1 MANSSFIYAFQVGN
15 ILESLGYERH
25 TQIYL
30 TGTEMMGGQRLL
42 LDLRSMYNNLH
53 DRFTLS
59 TFRERKNLTLI
70 FDEPPTR
77 PSSSSSS
84 SLGNRFADIVNNLFE
99 VARTTENAEMRKTM
113 MSTVEGWW
121 RSFGEC
127 GEDTEDVHRIALV
140 EQQEQ
145 GHMLLWSAL
154 DFIVALEANAFLP
167 AYDRDRHGHPN
178 FASLVMGHR
187 LYTSPS
193 LKTFRPNRYYM
204 HYNHLRVPA
213 GGLHNFFPIAS
224 LFMTGARV

>member
-1 MANSSFIYAFQVGN
+1 MGN
-15 ILESLGYERH
+15 ILESLGYERD

-42 LDLRSMYNNLH
+42 FNLRSMYNNLH

-59 TFRERKNLTLI
+59 TFSERKNVTLN

-84 SLGNRFADIVNNLFE
+84 SGNKFADIVNSLFE
-99 VARTTENAEMRKTM
+99 VTTTKNAKMKKKM
-113 MSTVEGWW
+113 MSSTVEGWW

-127 GEDTEDVHRIALV
+127 GEEDTEDIRRITLV

-145 GHMLLWSAL
+145 SHMLLWSAL
-154 DFIVALEANAFLP
+154 DFLVALEANAFFP

-193 LKTFRPNRYYM
+193 FKTFRPNRYYM
-204 HYNHLRVPA
+204 HYNYLCVSA
-213 GGLHNFFPIAS
+213 GLHTFSNCIS
-224 LFMTGARV
+224 VHDRRTRLR

>member
-1 MANSSFIYAFQVGN
+1 MGS
-15 ILESLGYERH
+15 ILESLGYERD

-42 LDLRSMYNNLH
+42 LYLRSMYNNLH

-59 TFRERKNLTLI
+59 TFSERKNLTLI
-70 FDEPPTR
+70 FEEPPTW

-84 SLGNRFADIVNNLFE
+84 GNKFADFVTSLLE
-99 VARTTENAEMRKTM
+99 VTTMKHVETKKKVMP
-113 MSTVEGWW
+113 TVEGWW
-121 RSFGEC
+121 RSVGEC
-127 GEDTEDVHRIALV
+127 GEDAEDVHRITLV

-145 GHMLLWSAL
+145 GHRLLWAGL
-154 DFIVALEANAFLP
+154 DFLVALEANAFFP
-167 AYDRDRHGHPN
+167 AYDRDRHGRPN

-204 HYNHLRVPA
+204 HYNHLRV
-213 GGLHNFFPIAS
+213 S
-224 LFMTGARV
+224 LQDYVLFSH

>member
-1 MANSSFIYAFQVGN
+1 
-15 ILESLGYERH
+15 
-25 TQIYL
+25 
-30 TGTEMMGGQRLL
+30 MGGQRLL
-42 LDLRSMYNNLH
+42 FDLRSMYNNLH

-59 TFRERKNLTLI
+59 TFSERKNVTLI

-84 SLGNRFADIVNNLFE
+84 GNKFADIVNSLFE
-99 VARTTENAEMRKTM
+99 VTTMKNAKMKNTM
-113 MSTVEGWW
+113 LSTVEGWW

-127 GEDTEDVHRIALV
+127 GEDTEDIRRITLV

-145 GHMLLWSAL
+145 GHMLLWSAV
-154 DFIVALEANAFLP
+154 DFLVALEANAFFP

-204 HYNHLRVPA
+204 HYNHLCVPA
-213 GGLHNFFPIAS
+213 GLHTFSNCIS
-224 LFMTGARV
+224 VHDRCTCLR